1 MKRGTDERPCPHMK
15 TLLSALADG
24 SLTGLA
30 RWYAEHHA
38 QRCPGCGSSLVNL
51 KTVRERIRTLGVP
64 DGDTLQ
70 LSEDRWAA
78 IEAAW
83 DAQEKPSES
92 P

>member
-1 MKRGTDERPCPHMK
+1 MKHSTDERPCPHMK

-24 SLTGLA
+24 SLTGIA
-30 RWYAEHHA
+30 RWYTEHHA
-38 QRCPGCGSSLVNL
+38 QRCPGCGSSLGNL

-83 DAQEKPSES
+83 DEQENHAIS